1 MRSKWRI
8 QLQAGVGLDQLPGW
22 AGVRVVSAEA
32 PAPDCLDVVVE
43 ATAVTL
49 RGLSRRGIGGS
60 RGVSG
65 KSEVTACGVGQAEG
79 TAAARCAGV
88 YVKTSNRR

>member
-43 ATAVTL
+43 
-49 RGLSRRGIGGS
+49 GDGS
-60 RGVSG
+60 DLERLV
-65 KSEVTACGVGQAEG
+65 
-79 TAAARCAGV
+79 AAWHRWFAWCERQE
-88 YVKTSNRR
+88 